1 MASQL
6 YIDNDNNIV
15 IKGLRL
21 ASTGAYIS
29 DALFTGVLKDRTG
42 TVISGASSISFAY
55 TSGSDGDYRGLV
67 ASTVDLTRGAR
78 VFATITCSNYGIKF
92 ENVELPILRR
102 EG

>member
-29 DALFTGVLKDRTG
+29 DALFTAVLKDQSG
-42 TVISGASSISFAY
+42 TVINGGSSISLSY
-55 TSGSDGDYRGLV
+55 TAGSDGDYRGLI
-67 ASTVDLTRGAR
+67 ASTVDLTRLST

-92 ENVELPILRR
+92 DRVRLPVQRR